1 MTDLRIAFSIENRV
15 ARIELA
21 RPAARNAMD
30 AALITEFAEACA
42 TAAANPSLIAIVIS
56 AQGEWFS
63 AGGDLKDILAN
74 RERIHAHVHA
84 MAGVLHEA
92 ILDLRRASAPVIAA
106 VGGVAAGAGFTLVCG
121 CDLVVASAS
130 AKFVSAYTSSGL
142 TPDGGGTFFLPRIV
156 GHRAAFD
163 IMATN
168 PVLTAAEAK
177 ALGIVS
183 RIAEDGALMAEVD
196 KLVENLA
203 AQPEGAVAALKALFR
218 RGEDGLPAQLDAERE
233 SIAARAATPSA
244 LARIETFLKPKAR

>member
-1 MTDLRIAFSIENRV
+1 MTARSIEFSIENRI

-30 AALITEFAEACA
+30 AGLINHFAEACA
-42 TAAANPSLIAIVIS
+42 RAASDPSLIAIVIS

-63 AGGDLKDILAN
+63 AGGDLKEFLAN
-74 RERIHAHVHA
+74 RDRIQPHVHA
-84 MAGVLHEA
+84 MAGVLHAA
-92 ILDLRRASAPVIAA
+92 ILDLRRAPAPVIAA
-106 VGGVAAGAGFTLVCG
+106 VGGVAAGAGFSLVCA
-121 CDLVVASAS
+121 CDLVVASAQ
-130 AKFVSAYTSSGL
+130 ARFVSAYTSSGL
-142 TPDGGGTFFLPRIV
+142 TPDGGGTFFLPRIA

-183 RIAEDGALMAEVD
+183 RIAADGALDSEVE
-196 KLVENLA
+196 KLVANLQ

-218 RGEDGLPAQLDAERE
+218 RSEAGLAAQLDAERD
-233 SIAARAATPSA
+233 SIAARAATPAA
-244 LARIETFLKPKAR
+244 LARIEAFLKPKAR